1 MKWVEDMVSKVVVI
15 GDRVWV
21 IDMRIEFLL
30 SVKGIQV
37 C

>member
-1 MKWVEDMVSKVVVI
+1 MKWIEDMVSKVVVI
-15 GDRVWV
+15 GDRVLV

-30 SVKGIQV
+30 PVKGVQV